1 MKQLPAKKKKKKKR
15 IMQVDEHE
23 VLKEAIQPIQLVDN
37 TLQIPES
44 TVSVVAET
52 NFANKLLQIQEP
64 VIQKSP
70 AKTKVPKLEFPQ

>member
-52 NFANKLLQIQEP
+52 NFANK
-64 VIQKSP
+64 
-70 AKTKVPKLEFPQ
+70 